1 MPKIHAN
8 WALTQEGTS
17 MARQKITATTSDN
30 EPLQLTPE
38 ELEAIKALRS
48 GPPATAQP
56 GVTYNDMAAL
66 IAAIR
71 AGQPKQKVNAYQ
83 RKKVCRS
90 CGQEHKH
97 NTPLKRVWYQHGA
110 FELTKLDFCN
120 DVIELMNQVKPGVY
134 CKGLVRVNKR
144 KDRAYDI
151 TWNVS
156 TVAQRLRVTNEAGD
170 TFAKIL
176 QRCIDEANDPAR
188 FKGPDDGDDD

>member
-1 MPKIHAN
+1 MEAGLYAQAQFPIVLGRWPTPDEQQAIL
-8 WALTQEGTS
+8 ALRAG
-17 MARQKITATTSDN
+17 KTAT
-30 EPLQLTPE
+30 
-38 ELEAIKALRS
+38 A
-48 GPPATAQP
+48 PAGTQ
-56 GVTYNDMAAL
+56 GVTYTDMAAL
-66 IAAIR
+66 IEAIR
-71 AGQPKQKVNAYQ
+71 AGQPKQKALAYQ
-83 RKKVCRS
+83 RKKLCRA
-90 CGQEHKH
+90 CGAEHKH

-120 DVIELMNQVKPGVY
+120 DVIELLNQVKPGVY

-156 TVAQRLRVTNEAGD
+156 TIAQRLRVTNEAGD

-176 QRCIDEANDPAR
+176 QRCIDENNDPAR